1 MPEQREWCAH
11 SHYGVDK
18 YSLWFWFISSRSF
31 SSSAKPPDNCDM
43 HISHCITTYDQFA
56 SSMTTATAS
65 SYVSGDNQTMHDISQ
80 QREDATINYEQL
92 PSVDC
97 ILPSYFNHFA
107 VLILIAT
114 TIITQ
119 LSHLT
124 KIIIMTIF
132 TFTYCIID
140 GFLFDTPFRHEVNE
154 SWNPWV
160 HYAWAWQWFRV

>member
-1 MPEQREWCAH
+1 M
-11 SHYGVDK
+11 
-18 YSLWFWFISSRSF
+18 RSF
-31 SSSAKPPDNCDM
+31 SLRRWQIFAVILIHFLSLFFLRPPNRPTTVTCTF
-43 HISHCITTYDQFA
+43 HIALQRMYQFA

-65 SYVSGDNQTMHDISQ
+65 SYGSGDNQTMHDISQ

-124 KIIIMTIF
+124 KIIIMTVF
-132 TFTYCIID
+132 TFTYCLID

-160 HYAWAWQWFRV
+160 HYEFERWQWFRV